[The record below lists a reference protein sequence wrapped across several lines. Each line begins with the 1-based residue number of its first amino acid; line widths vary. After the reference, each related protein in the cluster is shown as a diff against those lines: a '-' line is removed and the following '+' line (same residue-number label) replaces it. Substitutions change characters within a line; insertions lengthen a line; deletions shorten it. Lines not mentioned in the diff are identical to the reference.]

1 MAYDKFTVW
10 VLGGYG
16 TFGARIVDMLAGEN
30 IHIIVA
36 GRSRAKAE
44 RFCER
49 YRGYPAKVDPETIDR
64 TCEPDLAEI
73 FKYRPQMV
81 IDASGPFQAYGAQP
95 YRLVEACIAHG
106 AHYLDLADAT
116 DFVEGIRAHD
126 AAARAAGVV
135 VVSGVSSF
143 PVLTAAAVRH
153 MARDLK
159 VVESIRGGIAPSP
172 YAGFG
177 TNVIRAIASYAGR
190 PITVRRGGA
199 TAQGYAFTE
208 TAEMRIAP
216 PGVRPLAPRLFGL
229 VDVPDHAVLP
239 LVWPEVRE
247 VWMGV
252 APVPRV
258 MFQGLIL
265 ASRLV
270 RRGWLPGLRPFA
282 PLLKLATDH
291 LRWGEDRGGMIVS
304 ILGRTHDDR
313 LVQRQWH
320 MIAEGKDGPQ
330 IPSMAVPALVERF
343 VAGDP
348 PAPGARPAVAE
359 LELADYDRLFARR
372 QIRTGFTGDALP
384 GADVPTV
391 PAHQA

>member
-1 MAYDKFTVW
+1 
-10 VLGGYG
+10 
-16 TFGARIVDMLAGEN
+16 
-30 IHIIVA
+30 
-36 GRSRAKAE
+36 
-44 RFCER
+44 
-49 YRGYPAKVDPETIDR
+49 
-64 TCEPDLAEI
+64 
-73 FKYRPQMV
+73 
-81 IDASGPFQAYGAQP
+81 
-95 YRLVEACIAHG
+95 
-106 AHYLDLADAT
+106 
-116 DFVEGIRAHD
+116 
-126 AAARAAGVV
+126 
-135 VVSGVSSF
+135 
-143 PVLTAAAVRH
+143 

-159 VVESIRGGIAPSP
+159 TVETIRGGIAPSP

-190 PITVRRGGA
+190 PITVRRDFA
-199 TAQGYAFTE
+199 AAKGYAFTE

-216 PGVRPLAPRLFGL
+216 PGVPPLAPRLFGL

-265 ASRLV
+265 ASRLL

-282 PLLKLATDH
+282 PLLKLATDRV
-291 LRWGEDRGGMIVS
+291 RWGEDRGGMIVS
-304 ILGRTHDDR
+304 ILGRAHDDR

-330 IPSMAVPALVERF
+330 IPSMAVPALVTRF
-343 VAGDP
+343 LSGEP

-359 LELADYDRLFARR
+359 LELADYDRMFATRR
-372 QIRTGFTGDALP
+372 IRTGFTGDPLP
-384 GADVPTV
+384 AAAASSDS
-391 PAHQA
+391 AHQP